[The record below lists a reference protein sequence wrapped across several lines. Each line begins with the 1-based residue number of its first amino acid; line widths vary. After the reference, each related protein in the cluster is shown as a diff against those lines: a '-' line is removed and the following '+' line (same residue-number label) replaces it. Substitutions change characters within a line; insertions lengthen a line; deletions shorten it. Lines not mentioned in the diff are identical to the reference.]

1 MNYFFFCLINLFMK
15 IQKSVMGKLNS
26 FSFGITKT
34 DHVVRLNFVN
44 NCN

>member
-1 MNYFFFCLINLFMK
+1 MDYFFVCLIYLFMK
-15 IQKSVMGKLNS
+15 IQKSVMAKLNS
-26 FSFGITKT
+26 FFFGITKT